1 MSQSCAISPLFSGK
15 RIGSNFEG
23 PGQIGTL
30 ATYVGWYNSRIIAV
44 MIASGSIL
52 NSIERNSMHLLN
64 QMLVLIY
71 IRTYSYAPYY

>member
-1 MSQSCAISPLFSGK
+1 
-15 RIGSNFEG
+15 
-23 PGQIGTL
+23 
-30 ATYVGWYNSRIIAV
+30 